1 MTVVWSTGIALI
13 VAGCTVFLAI
23 PPAAAAAR
31 QLGFMDEPGGRKDH
45 GIATPMLGGTVLVA
59 GWALGS
65 LVGGGGESALFLGV
79 ALAWGLGTLDDRIRG
94 GLGPAW
100 KALGQGGVALAW
112 LLASGHD
119 PGVVILGL
127 VWIVFSMN
135 GFNLLDNTDGL
146 CTMAALPPVM
156 GLACLAILDRILV
169 HPSVPIA
176 LLGALLGFLPHNW
189 PRARIFLGDGGSQGV
204 GFLVGAVALTIFV
217 GSGSTSGIVG
227 ILAAVSFF
235 TLPLLDTAV
244 VTVSRLIRGRPPWVG
259 DRNHLSHRLHR
270 AGLSEGW
277 TLWILGGVSGMG
289 TATGMTLIIIV

>member
-1 MTVVWSTGIALI
+1 
-13 VAGCTVFLAI
+13 
-23 PPAAAAAR
+23 
-31 QLGFMDEPGGRKDH
+31 
-45 GIATPMLGGTVLVA
+45 MLGGTVLVA